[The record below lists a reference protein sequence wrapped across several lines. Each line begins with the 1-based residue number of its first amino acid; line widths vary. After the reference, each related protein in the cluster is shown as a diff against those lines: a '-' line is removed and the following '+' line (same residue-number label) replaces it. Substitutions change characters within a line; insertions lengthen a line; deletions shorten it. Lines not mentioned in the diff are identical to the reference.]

1 MKVRILS
8 FTYLRYLGIQNDFIF
23 KYNLTT
29 PSKLKNSKW
38 VNFFKEA
45 FLFDYFYK
53 IWFFK
58 FTQGYLIKGP
68 LLFNFNFINKLQLK
82 SLYNF
87 LYTLN
92 LSIKTSFD
100 LVLFFSVLFK
110 SILWLIFITTLTW
123 II

>member
-1 MKVRILS
+1 
-8 FTYLRYLGIQNDFIF
+8 LRYLVIQNNFIF
-23 KYNLTT
+23 RYNLNT

-53 IWFFK
+53 IWFLK
-58 FTQGYLIKGP
+58 FTQDCLIKGP

-82 SLYNF
+82 SLYSF

-100 LVLFFSVLFK
+100 LVLFFSVFFK
-110 SILWLIFITTLTW
+110 SILWLIFLTTLTW
-123 II
+123 VI